1 MEKIIFIEVTL
12 ANAYPSHIM
21 VQVSKIVNF
30 WELRTGKC
38 SMLLGGEEV
47 LILEQTYQE
56 IVERLSF
63 NSAVSIYSLKK
74 K

>member
-56 IVERLSF
+56 MVERLSF

>member
-30 WELRTGKC
+30 WELRNGKC

-56 IVERLSF
+56 MVERLSF
-63 NSAVSIYSLKK
+63 NSAISIYSLKK

>member
-1 MEKIIFIEVTL
+1 LEKIIFIEVTL
-12 ANAYPSHIM
+12 ANASPSHIM
-21 VQVSKIVNF
+21 VQVSKIVDF

-47 LILEQTYQE
+47 LILEETYE
-56 IVERLSF
+56 EVVSLLSF
-63 NSAVSIYSLKK
+63 NSAISIYSLKK